1 MLLQKR
7 GRSVSGDLPPLACD
21 DPKPDMG
28 TSWVERKAGIEVVL
42 TAQPRDRGFKIS
54 QSQVD
59 YKSLENRPTL
69 RLLIK

>member
-28 TSWVERKAGIEVVL
+28 MSWVERKADIEVAL
-42 TAQPRDRGFKIS
+42 TAQTRDRGFKIS
-54 QSQVD
+54 KSQVD
-59 YKSLENRPTL
+59 YKSLEDRPTL
-69 RLLIK
+69 CLLIK